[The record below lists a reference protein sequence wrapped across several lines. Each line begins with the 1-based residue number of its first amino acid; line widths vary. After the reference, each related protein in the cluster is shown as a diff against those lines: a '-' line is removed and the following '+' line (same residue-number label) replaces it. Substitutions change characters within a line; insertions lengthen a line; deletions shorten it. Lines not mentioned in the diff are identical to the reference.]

1 MKILFD
7 FLSVYQKNGS
17 AEYVRRIFFSL
28 LERMTAEAID
38 DVSISCLYDSKHL
51 PVYKEMRP
59 DSLQHLVIDFVDIQ
73 NGISAINEQ
82 KYDLFFFGCAQN
94 AGWHPELAEL
104 NCKTIIV
111 IHDCVWEEFYNN
123 DIGLYLSLNGNDMF
137 HYRAT
142 GPKGKSIYLDI
153 KGPTIRFCRWLLSA
167 RRYGILEQGYNML
180 QPALALFRKRE
191 DNTIVTVSKY
201 SKGSIMYN
209 YNVPEDRIRV
219 LSSPERLYTEG
230 ETNVDQVAN
239 VKLQEVIATHKKYFL
254 IVSANRDAKNAKKA
268 LHAFKAFS
276 AIHTDSYIVTV
287 GYGKELFKNH
297 VDLPFLDDNDLREA
311 YKHCYALLYPSIF
324 EGFGYPPLEAMRYGK
339 PVLAS
344 NVCSIPE
351 VLGDAPIYFSPFY
364 ESAIFNALMVLNDS
378 NYQEYSVRSINRYQ
392 QVHLKQEQDLF
403 ELIDM
408 IVYNGNSV
416 L

>member
-1 MKILFD
+1 MRILFD

-17 AEYVRRIFFSL
+17 AEYVRRVFYAL
-28 LERMTAEAID
+28 LDRISSESMY
-38 DVSISCLYDSKHL
+38 DVSIGCLYDSEHK
-51 PVYKEMRP
+51 PAYPEMRP
-59 DSLQHLVIDFVDIQ
+59 DTLSHPVVSFVDIQ
-73 NGISAINEQ
+73 DGISAINEQ

-104 NCKTIIV
+104 KCKTILV
-111 IHDCVWEEFYNN
+111 FHDCVWEEFYNN
-123 DIGLYLSLNGNDMF
+123 DISLYLALNGNDMF

-142 GPKGKSIYLDI
+142 GPRGKRVYLDI
-153 KGPTIRFCRWLLSA
+153 KGPTIRFCRWLLHV
-167 RRYGILEQGYNML
+167 RQHGILEEGYNML
-180 QPALALFRKRE
+180 QPALALFRKHE
-191 DNTIVTVSKY
+191 DNTIVTVSNY

-209 YNVPEDRIRV
+209 FNVSEDRIRV
-219 LSSPERLYTEG
+219 LSSPERLYIEG
-230 ETNVDQVAN
+230 EINEDQVAN
-239 VKLQEVIATHKKYFL
+239 ENLQEVIASNKKYFL

-276 AIHTDSYIVTV
+276 AVHTDSYIVTV

-297 VDLPFLDDNDLREA
+297 INLPFLDDNDLREA
-311 YKHCYALLYPSIF
+311 YKHCYALVYPSLF
-324 EGFGYPPLEAMRYGK
+324 EGFGYPPLEAMKYGK

-378 NYQEYSVRSINRYQ
+378 NYQEYSEKSFTRYQ
-392 QVHLKQEQDLF
+392 QVHSMQESDLSD
-403 ELIDM
+403 LVDM
-408 IVYNGNSV
+408 FLLS
-416 L
+416 

>member
-7 FLSVYQKNGS
+7 FLTLYQKNGA
-17 AEYVRRIFFSL
+17 AEYTRRVFYALMEKIESGT
-28 LERMTAEAID
+28 MGN
-38 DVSISCLYDSKHL
+38 VSVSCLYDSKHFPAYPEL
-51 PVYKEMRP
+51 RP
-59 DSLQHLVIDFVDIQ
+59 DLFYHQSVDFVDIQ

-82 KYDLFFFGCAQN
+82 RFDLFFFGCAQN
-94 AGWHPELAEL
+94 SGWHSELAEL
-104 NCKTIIV
+104 KCKTILV
-111 IHDCVWEEFYNN
+111 FHDCVWEEFYNN
-123 DIGLYLSLNGNDMF
+123 DINLYLALNGNEMF

-142 GPKGKSIYLDI
+142 GPRGKRVYLDI
-153 KGPTIRFCRWLLSA
+153 KGPTIRFCRWLLHV
-167 RRYGILEQGYNML
+167 RQHGILEEGYNML
-180 QPALALFRKRE
+180 QPAFALFRKRE
-191 DNTIVTVSKY
+191 DNTIVTVSNY

-209 YNVPEDRIRV
+209 FNVSEDRIRV

-230 ETNVDQVAN
+230 EAKENQATNEA
-239 VKLQEVIATHKKYFL
+239 LQEVIASNKKYFL

-276 AIHTDSYIVTV
+276 AVHTDSYIVTV

-297 VDLPFLDDNDLREA
+297 IDLPFLDDNDLREA
-311 YKHCYALLYPSIF
+311 YKHCYALVYPSLF

-378 NYQEYSVRSINRYQ
+378 NYQEYSEKSFTRYQ
-392 QVHLKQEQDLF
+392 QVHSMQESDLSD
-403 ELIDM
+403 LVDM
-408 IVYNGNSV
+408 ILLS
-416 L
+416 